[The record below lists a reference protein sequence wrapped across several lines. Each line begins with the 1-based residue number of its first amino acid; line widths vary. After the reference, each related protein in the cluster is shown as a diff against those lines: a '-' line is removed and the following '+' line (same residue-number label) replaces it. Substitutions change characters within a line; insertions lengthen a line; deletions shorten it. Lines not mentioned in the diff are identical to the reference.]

1 MSLRVHKVR
10 GKSHDYKQLEEK
22 KARTKKKVQQ
32 NWAKLSEK
40 KNFKCFFL
48 KPWNLL
54 YYKT

>member
-1 MSLRVHKVR
+1 MSLPVHKVR

-40 KNFKCFFL
+40 KNFKCFF
-48 KPWNLL
+48 
-54 YYKT
+54 